1 MGDASRAGEQLDSN
15 GASKFTVY
23 ADFNCPFCYALNE
36 RLQAMDLE
44 ERVDFRFIEHAPA
57 TRSEDTGFDAL
68 SKLIGEVAEL
78 RRKAPSM
85 QINIPLFRPNTAAAA
100 ALANAVGLA
109 DRRQAARLRRR
120 IFRALWIDGED
131 ISNPDLLA
139 AILADL
145 EIEPPKKSS
154 SRADPS
160 VEWQQQWETNPEFDR
175 AIPVVISDRHETLVG
190 FPLEPELDL
199 FLETGSVVGE
209 GIPPPV
215 ALPGDRQRILVLD
228 KNVHSLRML
237 IEQVPEAQVELVADF
252 SGLVASAVNHGVPD
266 LVLVDTALLGGIDN
280 VDWWRDS
287 ADADV
292 DSELPVIFVSDDGS
306 SEAEVAAFEAG
317 AADFLAR
324 PLHPRVLRAR
334 IKTHLRARRNQQK
347 LKNIARIDAL
357 TSICNRR
364 EFDLRLISEWGRG
377 ARSEHSL
384 ALLMIDV
391 DLFKQYND
399 HYGHLRGDD
408 CLVKVAQILS
418 GCVQRAGDLIARY
431 GGEEFVVLLPDADL
445 EGAIRVAE
453 SCVGAVHDA
462 HIPHDWSTVSPWVTV
477 SIGVAATQPIYE
489 KSCTLLVEQADIA
502 LYQAKQDGRNRVA
515 SFENDD

>member
-1 MGDASRAGEQLDSN
+1 MGDVSRAGEQLDRD
-15 GASKFTVY
+15 GAGKFTVY
-23 ADFNCPFCYALNE
+23 ADFNCPFCYALSE
-36 RLQAMDLE
+36 RMHAMDIE
-44 ERVDFRFIEHAPA
+44 QQVDFRCIEHAPA

-68 SKLIGEVAEL
+68 SKLVGEVAEL
-78 RRKAPSM
+78 RRRAPSI
-85 QINIPLFRPNTAAAA
+85 QINIPLFRPNTAAAS

-109 DRRQAARLRRR
+109 DREQAARLRRR

-131 ISNPDLLA
+131 ISNPDFLA
-139 AILADL
+139 ALLADL
-145 EIEPPKKSS
+145 EIEPPDSEPGLS
-154 SRADPS
+154 A
-160 VEWQQQWETNPEFDR
+160 EWQREWESNPEFDR
-175 AIPVVISDRHETLVG
+175 AIPVVISDRDETLVG

-199 FLETGSVVGE
+199 FLETGSVVSERIRPQGVQPGE
-209 GIPPPV
+209 
-215 ALPGDRQRILVLD
+215 RQRILMLD
-228 KNVHSLRML
+228 RDVHSLRML
-237 IEQVPEAQVELVADF
+237 IEQVPEAEIEVVMDF
-252 SGLVASAVNHGVPD
+252 PGLVASAVNHGAPD

-292 DSELPVIFVSDDGS
+292 DSSLPVIFVSDDDS

-324 PLHPRVLRAR
+324 PLHPRVFRAR
-334 IKTHLRARRNQQK
+334 IKTHLRARHNQQQ

-357 TSICNRR
+357 TSVCNRR

-431 GGEEFVVLLPDADL
+431 GGEEFVLLLPDVDL
-445 EGAIRVAE
+445 DGATRVAE
-453 SCVGAVHDA
+453 SCVRSILDA

-502 LYQAKQDGRNRVA
+502 LYQAKQDGRNRVHR
-515 SFENDD
+515 FEEEV